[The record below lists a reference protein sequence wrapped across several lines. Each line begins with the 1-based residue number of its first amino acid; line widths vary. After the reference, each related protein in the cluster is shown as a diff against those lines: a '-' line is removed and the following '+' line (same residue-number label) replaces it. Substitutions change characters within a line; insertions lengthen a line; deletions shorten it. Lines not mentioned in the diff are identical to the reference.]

1 MTKKSY
7 PLRINEQVIAAMQRW
22 ADDDLRSLNAQIE
35 YVLRYALVKSG
46 RVKLI
51 QKVITD
57 VEDNTATD
65 EEEPCELFLC
75 LKYFAPSRQC
85 PGERPTDFLVGLR
98 VK

>member
-35 YVLRYALVKSG
+35 YVLRDALVKSG
-46 RVKLI
+46 RVKLV

-57 VEDNTATD
+57 VENTSAPEE
-65 EEEPCELFLC
+65 EEEP
-75 LKYFAPSRQC
+75 
-85 PGERPTDFLVGLR
+85 
-98 VK
+98 